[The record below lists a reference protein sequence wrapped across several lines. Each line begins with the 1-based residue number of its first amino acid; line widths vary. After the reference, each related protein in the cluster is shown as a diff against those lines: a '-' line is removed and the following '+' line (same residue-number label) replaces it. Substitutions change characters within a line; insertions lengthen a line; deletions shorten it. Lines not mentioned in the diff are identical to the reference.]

1 MKKICCALALI
12 VTLCAGHTAGA
23 ITATLYKETDY
34 GRIIPETRITTA
46 GTNKT
51 ESVFSNRGAF
61 IIAKAVKLGRGNAY
75 SVAADANLNTGT
87 NDTQLRK
94 GECESNE
101 ECPSDKKC
109 MGYKCVD
116 VCTQPTGQ
124 PGMSLARIC
133 GGKKCIADPNTP
145 HSFMCVD
152 GCYNVVCKSGYTTE
166 ESSKGCCCE
175 EDTPTCSAAQVY
187 HPTLK
192 KCVAAV
198 CPANCADM
206 CSKGYCTSCK
216 SGYTL
221 GSDGMCKQI
230 AITCPAN
237 CSTCSSSSTCT
248 KCSSGYYL
256 SSGKCVSCPLNA
268 TCSGTSS
275 FTCKTGY
282 EKYNNT
288 CRISSC
294 NGSSSTPTWCQDGYT
309 RVEGKGCC
317 PAGVDPNR
325 VGACLQC
332 AVREPALAVDCGNCN
347 CGAGYTVVR
356 NGMTCSCEWDGVT
369 FPAKA
374 SKVCF

>member
-1 MKKICCALALI
+1 MKQYLLLLVGLMILAP
-12 VTLCAGHTAGA
+12 
-23 ITATLYKETDY
+23 Y
-34 GRIIPETRITTA
+34 GQA
-46 GTNKT
+46 D
-51 ESVFSNRGAF
+51 
-61 IIAKAVKLGRGNAY
+61 AKAVKLGRGNTY
-75 SVAADANLNTGT
+75 SVAADAKLNTGKT
-87 NDTQLRK
+87 EIAKPQCDSSCTTCDNATGKCL
-94 GECESNE
+94 G
-101 ECPSDKKC
+101 CPSGKRPS
-109 MGYKCVD
+109 GNRCVD
-116 VCTQPTGQ
+116 
-124 PGMSLARIC
+124 
-133 GGKKCIADPNTP
+133 N
-145 HSFMCVD
+145 
-152 GCYNVVCKSGYTTE
+152 CYNVVCKSGYTTE
-166 ESSKGCCCE
+166 VSGNGCCCVATSCPSGQRLENGKCVANCTGVTCKSGYKAVSNSTGCCCE
-175 EDTPTCSAAQVY
+175 ADTPTCSAAQVY

-216 SGYTL
+216 TGYTL

-275 FTCKTGY
+275 FSCKSGY
-282 EKYNNT
+282 ERYNNT
-288 CRISSC
+288 CRTSSC
-294 NGSSSTPTWCQDGYT
+294 DGISSTPKWCQDGYT
-309 RVEGKGCC
+309 RVVGKGCC
-317 PAGVDPNR
+317 PPGVDPNR

-347 CGAGYTVVR
+347 CGSGYTVVQ

-374 SKVCF
+374 AKVCF